1 MASKSWA
8 SYLRGMTVV
17 GIAAMLFANAH
28 AEDLIVLGDDAYAPV
43 VYLKDGKPAGLLPA
57 ILKAAAKYTGDN
69 YDIRLSPWRRAYE
82 FALRG
87 DGGLV
92 GVSWTTEREKL
103 LDFSKPFYDDNIQI
117 VTLKTNT
124 FSYSKLEDLKGKVI
138 GGINGASYGEEVD
151 RFIAAG
157 LVTVQRDVGQSG
169 RLRKLLA
176 GRLDAAFVGNG
187 KAGFE
192 AAIESADELRLN
204 RDKFLVLPTP
214 LTRDPLHLAFPKQM
228 NQRAAVERFDK
239 AVEKMRQNGELQAL
253 AAMVH

>member
-8 SYLRGMTVV
+8 SYLCGMAFAGV
-17 GIAAMLFANAH
+17 AAMLAVNVH
-28 AEDLIVLGDDAYAPV
+28 SEELIVLGDDAYAPV
-43 VYLKDGKPAGLLPA
+43 VYLKDGKAAGLLPA
-57 ILKAAAKYTGDN
+57 ILKAASRYTGDN

-92 GVSWTTEREKL
+92 GVSWTSERDKS
-103 LDFSKPFYDDNIQI
+103 LDFSKPFYEDNIQI
-117 VTLKTNT
+117 VTLKTNS
-124 FSYSKLEDLKGKVI
+124 FGYSKLEDLKGKVI

-204 RDKFLVLPTP
+204 REKFLVLPTP
-214 LTRDPLHLAFPKQM
+214 LTRDPLHLAFPKHM
-228 NQRAAVERFDK
+228 NQRAAIERFDK
-239 AVEKMRQNGELQAL
+239 AVEKMRQSGELQLLYAS
-253 AAMVH
+253 AH